1 MPNSFSTTFSEI
13 RLINDKSTALGKEFK
28 NRFVINREQ
37 LVALIGD
44 NELIEMLC
52 LSKRKFINN
61 EYAKDLHMA
70 DIRKM
75 IRTNYDGYIL
85 GFVDIILLGMI
96 CQQSGSLIN
105 ISEIGDAFKSKNALW
120 QIYVSKFNNL
130 FKKDMNYRFVNNLF
144 LSYLASG
151 LDFVID
157 ALRYLFAIK
166 QSASSVEQRMTLD
179 AIFENIG
186 IKSLTVYAKLMI
198 KQHPEQ
204 SRLMHLIDVHP
215 VTYDL
220 VYLENKHQYGF
231 LNKNVSMVKLL
242 SINSINTDELNT
254 LADANQKDLVALT
267 TRGSD
272 VAMPVV
278 EDKAAE
284 SVMPTNDHQSAI
296 NGNLSTIDEVTG
308 SQQVPNEVPA
318 DISNDVANSM
328 DATPIADAT
337 NASVDKNN
345 QSVTVTTN
353 SLKAT
358 DASGSNET
366 PVEPPLQTAS
376 TIAVTQTE
384 LPVTEL
390 PVTAGTVADK
400 KEENAGQDM
409 SDIINMLKK
418 EQEQKAV
425 ESGSGTSAQLKKPFT
440 GNIKKLNL
448 F

>member
-28 NRFVINREQ
+28 NRFIINREQ

-96 CQQSGSLIN
+96 CQQSSSLIN

-186 IKSLTVYAKLMI
+186 TG
-198 KQHPEQ
+198 Q
-204 SRLMHLIDVHP
+204 SHYKTPKI
-215 VTYDL
+215 
-220 VYLENKHQYGF
+220 
-231 LNKNVSMVKLL
+231 
-242 SINSINTDELNT
+242 
-254 LADANQKDLVALT
+254 QK
-267 TRGSD
+267 
-272 VAMPVV
+272 
-278 EDKAAE
+278 
-284 SVMPTNDHQSAI
+284 
-296 NGNLSTIDEVTG
+296 
-308 SQQVPNEVPA
+308 
-318 DISNDVANSM
+318 
-328 DATPIADAT
+328 
-337 NASVDKNN
+337 
-345 QSVTVTTN
+345 
-353 SLKAT
+353 
-358 DASGSNET
+358 
-366 PVEPPLQTAS
+366 
-376 TIAVTQTE
+376 
-384 LPVTEL
+384 
-390 PVTAGTVADK
+390 
-400 KEENAGQDM
+400 
-409 SDIINMLKK
+409 
-418 EQEQKAV
+418 
-425 ESGSGTSAQLKKPFT
+425 
-440 GNIKKLNL
+440 
-448 F
+448 